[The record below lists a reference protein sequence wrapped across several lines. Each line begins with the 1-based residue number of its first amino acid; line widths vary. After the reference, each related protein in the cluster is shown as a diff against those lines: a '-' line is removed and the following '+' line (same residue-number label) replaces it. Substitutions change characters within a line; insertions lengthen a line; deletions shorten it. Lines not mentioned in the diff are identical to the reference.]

1 MLRFVDRIT
10 GVVEFEQSSSTKLLQ
25 IPALSPGDFDVPREG
40 NAGEEKFLEAYNTRE
55 RTIDAAKFILFWNCN
70 FNRVG
75 NKGDE
80 DNDDDG
86 SVTFRANG
94 TYRANCDSDWLFY
107 GPPRCQRGSGSHKVR
122 YSITV
127 RELLRAA
134 MAFQA
139 SASTP
144 ANFVPSPRSPVIL
157 SPIDRPNNSSLFHPL
172 SFVLLHPGCSLLA

>member
-1 MLRFVDRIT
+1 MRSLPFSETAISIEKPTTRGTRTTAMTVVSRFER
-10 GVVEFEQSSSTKLLQ
+10 EQ
-25 IPALSPGDFDVPREG
+25 R
-40 NAGEEKFLEAYNTRE
+40 
-55 RTIDAAKFILFWNCN
+55 
-70 FNRVG
+70 
-75 NKGDE
+75 
-80 DNDDDG
+80 
-86 SVTFRANG
+86 
-94 TYRANCDSDWLFY
+94 YRANCDSDWLFY

-139 SASTP
+139 PASTP

-172 SFVLLHPGCSLLA
+172 LFVLARASGLLATRLSHRYLAKNSIVTQYSMET